1 MMVRTASM
9 VWAAALV
16 IGARGFLSSSAARR
30 QRPAAPPLDMSDN
43 ESADEALANMDNDS
57 VIRSP
62 LRFLGPYPT
71 IPLKFPGL
79 ATPSQ
84 RENDVSGISLDFV
97 LDTAANVNTLNA
109 QVAKELDLEVV
120 GEVPGGY
127 GAAGEIDGAETFMLG
142 DCSLDLSVLGE
153 KKPDDEEQEDE
164 IFMQGLT
171 ASALPVASPAAA
183 GLLGL
188 AFFYCFEGGVEMVW
202 QPSEESPT
210 PSITFHGS
218 IAHLNTS
225 GLSCIQYESLP
236 VSLLP
241 SVTICINGVE
251 IPALFDT
258 GSPITCINK
267 QAAEAAGIEPAV
279 SLEESDD
286 EDTNSNWN
294 PFAKITA
301 NVKAAQKVAQAAS
314 QGQVLTLAGGNG
326 PVQLI
331 RSKSPEKIDIMTKDG
346 VTDLAESQ
354 LFIGDIPGLQALGG
368 LGGNAPPAAV
378 LGMDIITRRPRVIFR
393 ARQNQIYL

>member
-1 MMVRTASM
+1 
-9 VWAAALV
+9 
-16 IGARGFLSSSAARR
+16 
-30 QRPAAPPLDMSDN
+30 
-43 ESADEALANMDNDS
+43 MDNDS

-71 IPLKFPGL
+71 VPLKFPRL
-79 ATPSQ
+79 STPSQ
-84 RENDVSGISLDFV
+84 REKDLSGISLDFV

-109 QVAKELDLEVV
+109 QVAKELNLEAV

-127 GAAGEIDGAETFMLG
+127 GAAGEIAGAETYMLG

-153 KKPDDEEQEDE
+153 KKCDDEDEQEDE

-202 QPSEESPT
+202 QPNEESPT

-279 SLEESDD
+279 SLDEFDD
-286 EDTNSNWN
+286 EDGGANSNWN

-314 QGQVLTLAGGNG
+314 QGQLLTLAGGDG

-331 RSKSPEKIDIMTKDG
+331 RSKSSEKIDIRTKDG

-368 LGGNAPPAAV
+368 LGGDAPPAAV
-378 LGMDIITRRPRVIFR
+378 LGMDIIARRPRVIFR

>member
-1 MMVRTASM
+1 M
-9 VWAAALV
+9 
-16 IGARGFLSSSAARR
+16 RR
-30 QRPAAPPLDMSDN
+30 QHVQPGHYRYFDLT
-43 ESADEALANMDNDS
+43 ANCP
-57 VIRSP
+57 I
-62 LRFLGPYPT
+62 
-71 IPLKFPGL
+71 
-79 ATPSQ
+79 
-84 RENDVSGISLDFV
+84 
-97 LDTAANVNTLNA
+97 
-109 QVAKELDLEVV
+109 
-120 GEVPGGY
+120 GGY
-127 GAAGEIDGAETFMLG
+127 GAAGEIDGALTFMLG

-241 SVTICINGVE
+241 SVTICINGFL

-368 LGGNAPPAAV
+368 LGGDAPPAAV